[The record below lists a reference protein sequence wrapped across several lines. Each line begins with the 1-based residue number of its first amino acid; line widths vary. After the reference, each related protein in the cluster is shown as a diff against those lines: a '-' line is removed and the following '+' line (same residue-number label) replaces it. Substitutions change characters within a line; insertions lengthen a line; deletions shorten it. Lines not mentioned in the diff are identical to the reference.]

1 MIPVKVLA
9 VRYLAN
15 AAPALCRQLGAP
27 EGYPSL
33 GLLTTDCDDVG
44 AVKAATDAGAAAAEK
59 VGELI
64 SVHVIARPHV
74 EVDSILPKGRPS
86 QTPNAGK

>member
-1 MIPVKVLA
+1 M
-9 VRYLAN
+9 VR
-15 AAPALCRQLGAP
+15 G
-27 EGYPSL
+27 
-33 GLLTTDCDDVG
+33 DVG

-86 QTPNAGK
+86 QAPNAGK

>member
-1 MIPVKVLA
+1 MLEAVLVA
-9 VRYLAN
+9 ETAGFGELF
-15 AAPALCRQLGAP
+15 AAA
-27 EGYPSL
+27 S
-33 GLLTTDCDDVG
+33 
-44 AVKAATDAGAAAAEK
+44 AGAAAAEK

>member
-1 MIPVKVLA
+1 MPWSSPPMQLVGKEQVGGGLVTVMRA
-9 VRYLAN
+9 RRRGR
-15 AAPALCRQLGAP
+15 CGRWGHRQ
-27 EGYPSL
+27 
-33 GLLTTDCDDVG
+33 C
-44 AVKAATDAGAAAAEK
+44 AAAEK